1 MMHSA
6 PVITVRGLRKSYGG
20 VPAVDGLDLDV
31 YAGEVFALLGPNGAG
46 KTTTIEIL
54 EGYRR
59 RDAGEVMVLGQD
71 PARAGATWRARVGV
85 VLQDATDF
93 GLLTVE
99 ETVRHFA
106 GYYPHPRDPDEII
119 GLVGL
124 EEKRGSRVRKLSG
137 GQRRRLDVA
146 LGILGRPELVFMDEP
161 TTGFDPE
168 ARRRFWDVVRLL
180 AAEGTTVLLT
190 THYLDEAEAL
200 ADRAAVIAGG
210 RLVAVG
216 KPSELNQRHRADTVV
231 RWEEGG
237 GERTERTATP
247 TALIG
252 ALAQRLGG
260 EIPALSVYRPSLED
274 TYLELVAHAA
284 LQGNGNGTAGT
295 RNESAELAVTIA
307 PSREGQPA

>member
-1 MMHSA
+1 MTYSA
-6 PVITVRGLRKSYGG
+6 PVISVRGLRKSYGA
-20 VPAVDGLDLDV
+20 VQAVDGLDLDV
-31 YAGEVFALLGPNGAG
+31 HAGEVFALLGPNGAG

-59 RDAGEVMVLGQD
+59 RSAGEVTVLGED
-71 PARAGATWRARVGV
+71 PGRAGAAWRARVGV
-85 VLQDATDF
+85 VLQEATDS

-106 GYYPHPRDPDEII
+106 GYYPRPRDPDEVIA
-119 GLVGL
+119 LVGL
-124 EEKRGSRVRKLSG
+124 EEKRSSRVRKLSG

-146 LGILGRPELVFMDEP
+146 LGILGRPALVFMDEP

-168 ARRRFWDVVRLL
+168 ARRNFWQVVRLL

-216 KPSELNQRHRADTVV
+216 KPSELNNRNLAEPMV
-231 RWEEGG
+231 RWRDNGSA
-237 GERTERTATP
+237 RAQRTATP
-247 TALIG
+247 TALIVQ
-252 ALAQRLGG
+252 LARQLGG
-260 EIPALSVYRPSLED
+260 EVPGLSVRQPTLED
-274 TYLELVAHAA
+274 VYLDLVGHAGEETGEPFESGQPEEAA
-284 LQGNGNGTAGT
+284 LAAAATPGQ
-295 RNESAELAVTIA
+295 
-307 PSREGQPA
+307 GQPA